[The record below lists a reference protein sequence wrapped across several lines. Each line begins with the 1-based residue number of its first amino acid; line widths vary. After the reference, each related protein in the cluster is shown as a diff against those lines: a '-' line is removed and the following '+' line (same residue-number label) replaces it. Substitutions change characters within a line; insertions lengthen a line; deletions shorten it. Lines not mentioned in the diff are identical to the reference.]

1 MNEYDDLQ
9 WPSAPDLCRKTAERK
24 LLPVETETGAT
35 EVSGKMVEVVATEK
49 KTQLGKYSG
58 REGFSNQGGP
68 IMEP

>member
-1 MNEYDDLQ
+1 MTKCPRSLQ
-9 WPSAPDLCRKTAERK
+9 ENSAEMK

-35 EVSGKMVEVVATEK
+35 EVAGKMVEVVATEK

-68 IMEP
+68 IIEP